1 MSRFKYIWKFEK
13 YRLTLSLHD
22 IKKRAWPGFLQL
34 QQTEIL
40 CVSCTRYVD
49 TGLCM
54 VVLLCFSVHTEP
66 IWNFCLNSF
75 EWIIRALSKKSNF
88 HFDHIPNRTH
98 SKKTNTLQKGHIPF
112 WSHCRWAHSKQ
123 GTSHSDH
130 IPKKHIP
137 KRTHPILITFQK
149 RRIPFWSHSKKCR
162 SCFDHIPFCSHS
174 EKSTL
179 QNRHITFWSHSKK
192 DTFPKRAH
200 CKRAHSKKNTFQRGH
215 IPKRAHTKKGT
226 LNKRHIPF
234 RSHSKKGTIQ
244 KNTFQKEHIP
254 KRVHS
259 KKSTFQKGP
268 IPKRAHSKKG
278 KLHFEHIPKTTTF
291 QQGSFRAVR
300 IIKKN

>member
-1 MSRFKYIWKFEK
+1 MSRFEYIWKFDI

-49 TGLCM
+49 TGLCV

-123 GTSHSDH
+123 GTSHFDH
-130 IPKKHIP
+130 IPKKAHSKKNTSHFDHIP
-137 KRTHPILITFQK
+137 KKAHPILITFQK
-149 RRIPFWSHSKKCR
+149 MQILLWSHSILFTFRKEHTPKPAHHVLITLQEGHIPKKSTLQKGAFWLCHIPNRAHPKIQRRAYSKKSIFQKRHISFWSHS
-162 SCFDHIPFCSHS
+162 
-174 EKSTL
+174 
-179 QNRHITFWSHSKK
+179 Q
-192 DTFPKRAH
+192 
-200 CKRAHSKKNTFQRGH
+200 
-215 IPKRAHTKKGT
+215 KG
-226 LNKRHIPF
+226 
-234 RSHSKKGTIQ
+234 
-244 KNTFQKEHIP
+244 TFQKEYIP
-254 KRVHS
+254 KRVNS
-259 KKSTFQKGP
+259 
-268 IPKRAHSKKG
+268 
-278 KLHFEHIPKTTTF
+278 E
-291 QQGSFRAVR
+291 
-300 IIKKN
+300 